1 MEIAED
7 FLSRKSVYPAE
18 GALHPFLGET
28 PHFPPP
34 KKNCLSSE
42 ANIGLFV
49 QNFDNGSTSQLR

>member
-1 MEIAED
+1 MELAENF
-7 FLSRKSVYPAE
+7 FLGNPYYPAE

-28 PHFPPP
+28 PPFPPQ

-49 QNFDNGSTSQLR
+49 QNFNNGSMSQLR